1 MATRIVEV
9 TITRT
14 YTKQATIEVEV
25 DDSIVDDWGK
35 LIDYLTNNEE
45 IDTELE
51 HELGEASL
59 DGGDDIYEFSDPTNN
74 FGGHL

>member
-25 DDSIVDDWGK
+25 DDSIVDDK